1 MSQSRSVSVRQAGTV
16 WRRRRS
22 AGCSATTWRAR
33 PGTSGERRRAGGDDR
48 GAHVGVAELAARS
61 AAGAFSYSLLPSRKR
76 NLPLRACA
84 PYVAVAG
91 ATLEQGRAGR
101 RDAAATR
108 CPRPSATRTTLLF
121 PSTTQRTQP
130 SRSMTLSLYYLS
142 RIHFFYFLISSISVE
157 ISCA

>member
-1 MSQSRSVSVRQAGTV
+1 M
-16 WRRRRS
+16 
-22 AGCSATTWRAR
+22 
-33 PGTSGERRRAGGDDR
+33 
-48 GAHVGVAELAARS
+48 GVAELAARS

-101 RDAAATR
+101 RDAEATR

-130 SRSMTLSLYYLS
+130 SRSMTLSIYCLS
-142 RIHFFYFLISSISVE
+142 LSGIHFFYFFNKITI
-157 ISCA
+157 